1 MRLLRTLLVS
11 GSAVLAAGALAA
23 TAGTAASTVAA
34 APRAVHSATPSA
46 RFIAQARVALTS
58 YLRHDHP
65 EAWFTHPGADHAAL
79 SSTTKAYSYN
89 WSGYADYSASD
100 NAFTKV
106 TASWVTP
113 KIKCTAEDTLTSEW
127 VGIDGAQSSDP
138 TVEQD
143 GTLDWCFEGKATY
156 FTWYEMYP
164 AATTEVGKALKPG
177 DKITATVTR
186 KGTNYTMAVKDTT
199 HKSASFTTKPISCAA
214 STCLA
219 QTVEWIA
226 ERPEFSIGIAPLADY
241 GSWTVTGASQSNGSG
256 KAGSISAA
264 SHSESIGMIDATD
277 SYELSTV
284 TGLTKGT
291 SFKTTWKNSY

>member
-1 MRLLRTLLVS
+1 MTKAIRVPSGDQATPVS
-11 GSAVLAAGALAA
+11 GALLNVRRRGGAL
-23 TAGTAASTVAA
+23 
-34 APRAVHSATPSA
+34 PS
-46 RFIAQARVALTS
+46 
-58 YLRHDHP
+58 
-65 EAWFTHPGADHAAL
+65 E
-79 SSTTKAYSYN
+79 
-89 WSGYADYSASD
+89 
-100 NAFTKV
+100 
-106 TASWVTP
+106 
-113 KIKCTAEDTLTSEW
+113 
-127 VGIDGAQSSDP
+127 
-138 TVEQD
+138 
-143 GTLDWCFEGKATY
+143 
-156 FTWYEMYP
+156 
-164 AATTEVGKALKPG
+164 
-177 DKITATVTR
+177 
-186 KGTNYTMAVKDTT
+186 DTT